1 MFEDAEQVYERIEEE
16 MEKIIKER
24 LEKEE

>member
-1 MFEDAEQVYERIEEE
+1 MFEDAERVYQKFEEE